1 MLCLSAV
8 EHRLTNDEKIRNTWG
23 MSFKFS
29 YTEDVKEYPSPSPG
43 FLPVIPRCH
52 CRTDEFTL
60 PTLDGLHL
68 VKGLCEG
75 VFLGSDALAGFPSLK
90 TLPHSSLITHHGVN
104 VFNTDSRNQSVV
116 IRIAN
121 NFTGVK
127 ASTIA
132 EQMIGKRTF
141 IGWPFLTEAL
151 VVAVSD
157 DLFKHERQAVGRTTK
172 IVANPHHGD
181 QLSKWRRSAEKIS
194 TIYSKRFA
202 VEIGDVD
209 VLLHVRP
216 LKGKSYYTSLN
227 IVSLHYC
234 IC

>member
-1 MLCLSAV
+1 MPPIAFCPPASDSYFLHLAV
-8 EHRLTNDEKIRNTWG
+8 EHRLTEGERIRNTWG
-23 MSFKFS
+23 MSVKFS
-29 YTEDVKEYPSPSPG
+29 YTEDIKEYPSPSPG

-52 CRTDEFTL
+52 CRMEDFIL

-90 TLPHSSLITHHGVN
+90 TLQHSSLITHHAVN
-104 VFNTDSRNQSVV
+104 VFNSDSRNQSVV

-121 NFTGVK
+121 NFSGVK

-157 DLFKHERQAVGRTTK
+157 DLFKHERQTVGRTTK

-181 QLSKWRRSAEKIS
+181 QLSKWRRSAERIA

-202 VEIGDVD
+202 VDVGDVD

-216 LKGKSYYTSLN
+216 LKGKS
-227 IVSLHYC
+227 
-234 IC
+234 